1 MIAQIELDIDRTFSG
16 ANTKISRPG
25 CVRLRLGLVSEVCL
39 PSHVQ
44 GAAAIMVL
52 AGLGKINFVVCSSH
66 FRVTIGP
73 LGTANR

>member
-1 MIAQIELDIDRTFSG
+1 M
-16 ANTKISRPG
+16 
-25 CVRLRLGLVSEVCL
+25 RLRLGLVSEVCL